1 MTKERIDN
9 VMFAGGLL
17 QIVRF
22 GAGALSLNAR
32 KA

>member
-1 MTKERIDN
+1 MTKERIDE
-9 VMFAGGLL
+9 VMLAGGLL
-17 QIVRF
+17 QIVHF

>member
-1 MTKERIDN
+1 MTERIDE

-17 QIVRF
+17 RIVRF